1 MEQMKSSPEVSTYP
15 EFPENASLL
24 SKKAIWLIVITLF
37 LSVSLFLAGFFG
49 AVHKV
54 RSDAAAASAALTKEG
69 ASAATEVNL
78 ANALRKSTVK
88 AVFEGEAIP
97 AYSTAEVMALD
108 VSKPSGV
115 SVSDLQLVT
124 RDALVGLEEAFWQ
137 AEQDYGVNCL
147 FVMAIAAH
155 ESANGTMCYRPNNMF
170 GYGGISFDSK
180 EECIDTVARGLAY
193 NYLSPNGSLYSGNT
207 ISSVNTRYA
216 ASSAWDDRVAHNMVV
231 YYGTISESHNAALE
245 KLK

>member
-1 MEQMKSSPEVSTYP
+1 MEQMNNSSELAKIP
-15 EFPENASLL
+15 EFPENMPLL
-24 SKKAIWLIVITLF
+24 SKNAKLLIIIAVGISIILF
-37 LSVSLFLAGFFG
+37 SAGLFG
-49 AVHKV
+49 AVHKI

-69 ASAATEVNL
+69 SSAATEVDL
-78 ANALRKSTVK
+78 ANALRTSTVN

-97 AYSTAEVMALD
+97 AYSASEVMKLD

-115 SVSDLQLVT
+115 TVSDLKLVT
-124 RDALVGLEEAFWQ
+124 RGGLVGLEEAFWQ
-137 AEQDYGVNCL
+137 AEQDYDINCL

-180 EECIDTVARGLAY
+180 EECIDTVARGLA
-193 NYLSPNGSLYSGNT
+193 NSYLNSDGGLYSGKT
-207 ISSVNTRYA
+207 ISSVNKRYA
-216 ASSAWDDRVAHNMVV
+216 ASTAWDDKVAHNMVI
-231 YYGTISESHNAALE
+231 YYDTISENHNKALE